1 MGLRRCNADSYLIIP
16 LLGSSMRGLFVLLTT
31 SVLLLASMHG
41 HCQSCTEGFISG
53 LLLETTDDGFLQLN
67 EKVAKSENPRLVA
80 IGLDLALG
88 LFGIHRLYLGTDIK
102 VPVAYTLTFGGGGVL
117 WLVDLAL
124 LIGSPSI
131 ESYKNNPHLFM
142 WIPPAIPQK

>member
-1 MGLRRCNADSYLIIP
+1 
-16 LLGSSMRGLFVLLTT
+16 MRGLLVLLTT
-31 SVLLLASMHG
+31 SALLLASLPGSSQVFH
-41 HCQSCTEGFISG
+41 EGFISG
-53 LLLETTDDGFLQLN
+53 LVMERTEDGFIQLN
-67 EKVAKSENPRLVA
+67 DKITQSENPRLVA

-88 LFGIHRLYLGTDIK
+88 LFGMHRLYLGTNVK

-142 WIPPAIPQK
+142 WIAPGTSKN

>member
-1 MGLRRCNADSYLIIP
+1 MER
-16 LLGSSMRGLFVLLTT
+16 
-31 SVLLLASMHG
+31 
-41 HCQSCTEGFISG
+41 TEDGFI
-53 LLLETTDDGFLQLN
+53 QLN
-67 EKVAKSENPRLVA
+67 EKIVQSENPRLVA

-88 LFGIHRLYLGTDIK
+88 LFGMHRLYLGTDVK

-142 WIPPAIPQK
+142 WIAPGKAKN

>member
-1 MGLRRCNADSYLIIP
+1 MRSLLALI
-16 LLGSSMRGLFVLLTT
+16 T
-31 SVLLLASMHG
+31 VLLL
-41 HCQSCTEGFISG
+41 QSTQHRAWSQLSACGVIGEIILEQSDEGFIDIREN
-53 LLLETTDDGFLQLN
+53 LR
-67 EKVAKSENPRLVA
+67 KSENPRLVA

-88 LFGIHRLYLGTDIK
+88 LFGMHRLYLGTDVK
-102 VPVAYTLTFGGGGVL
+102 VPVAYTLTFGGGGIL

-142 WIPPAIPQK
+142 WIPPTKTAQ

>member
-1 MGLRRCNADSYLIIP
+1 
-16 LLGSSMRGLFVLLTT
+16 MRGLLVLLTT
-31 SVLLLASMHG
+31 SALLLASLRG
-41 HCQSCTEGFISG
+41 SSQSYADGFISG
-53 LLLETTDDGFLQLN
+53 LIMERTEDGFIQLN
-67 EKVAKSENPRLVA
+67 EKVVQSENPRLVA

-88 LFGIHRLYLGTDIK
+88 LFGMHRLYLGTDVK

-142 WIPPAIPQK
+142 WIAPVKAKN

>member
-1 MGLRRCNADSYLIIP
+1 LSACGVIGEII
-16 LLGSSMRGLFVLLTT
+16 LE
-31 SVLLLASMHG
+31 
-41 HCQSCTEGFISG
+41 QSDEGFIDIR
-53 LLLETTDDGFLQLN
+53 ENFR
-67 EKVAKSENPRLVA
+67 KSENPRLVA

-88 LFGIHRLYLGTDIK
+88 LFGMHRLYLGTDVK
-102 VPVAYTLTFGGGGVL
+102 VPVAYTLTFGGGGIL

-142 WIPPAIPQK
+142 WIPPSKTAQ

>member
-1 MGLRRCNADSYLIIP
+1 
-16 LLGSSMRGLFVLLTT
+16 MRGLLVLLTT
-31 SVLLLASMHG
+31 SALLLASLRG
-41 HCQSCTEGFISG
+41 SSQSYTDGFISG
-53 LLLETTDDGFLQLN
+53 LIMERTEDGFIQLN
-67 EKVAKSENPRLVA
+67 EKVVQSENPRLVA

-88 LFGIHRLYLGTDIK
+88 LFGMHRLYLGTDVK

-142 WIPPAIPQK
+142 WIAPVKAKN